1 MRTSAAAAALAVA
14 IFATT
19 TAALVGEPAHCVWYG
34 QCQKD
39 PVTGHSLNCQYD
51 GPPKPLTDPDGIA
64 VLEKWCPHM
73 VEKLRSS
80 PGGLA
85 TCCDSQQLKDMD
97 PNLDMAGV
105 FLQRCPSCMQ
115 NFANL
120 VCDYSC
126 RGDQSSFMEVTETE
140 VDEETNRTSVLA
152 VKIFLAR
159 AFAEATYDSCKDVSM
174 PSTGQRV
181 MDLICGEW
189 GSRRCSAER
198 WFTFAGDAD
207 SNEYVPF
214 TIEYR
219 LDEAPP
225 GGGAPLQPP
234 STPCAAAPREDSAAC
249 SCVDCAAA
257 CPAAPPRAKR
267 PAALSDAQVVAIVAG
282 VLFVMIAVPF
292 VVWEYRRAS
301 AGKAECSPGG
311 TPAVGQRLAACD
323 ASPPPHRR
331 ADQDHDPDPV
341 ASTSR
346 RHDYLHQPGL
356 VARWGA
362 RWEAAL
368 EGAFAWWGALCA
380 KWPWLVLLG
389 GVVAV
394 AALASGVPHL
404 EITTDPVRLW
414 AMADSR
420 ARLERQY
427 FDETF
432 GPFYRTAQVVLKA
445 KDLPSFRY
453 APSKKEM
460 EFGPAFNKTFLLE
473 VKKLQNSLEDLAG
486 LEEVCVAPIREQG
499 SVPMP
504 DECAVLSVWGYF
516 QNSEDL
522 FNAVEVDPRGYII
535 SYIDQLLSCAHNPVS
550 VECLAQWGGPV
561 EPTAVFSGFLSDN
574 AEPEDGAENE
584 GLHPFHRAT
593 GVVITFVLRNHADPE
608 KNAAAL
614 DWEKRFLEF
623 MDNWDANERPNFIEV
638 SYTAER
644 AVEDALAAGSRA
656 DAPTVAVSYIV
667 MVAYVAVALG
677 RPARNMY
684 NLLVGGG
691 ATLGLGGVALVLGAV
706 AAAAGTFGYADV
718 AATLVV
724 LEVIPFLAL
733 AVGVD
738 NAFILAAAV
747 ERERARAGEAAAAPS
762 RIGRAVGRAGPSLLL
777 ASASECCCF
786 LLGALSTMP
795 AVRAFALFAGLA
807 LALAFVLQCSCFVA
821 LLTLDARR
829 RAARRLDLCCCF
841 HAPKPAP
848 PHDVHAPQEGLL
860 RRLFR
865 SALAPALLRRRRTR
879 AVVVVAFVAL
889 LCLSLAAAPRMRV
902 GLDQE
907 LAVPERSSLA
917 RYFRTLKEDLAVG
930 PPVYFV
936 VRNGPDYSDP
946 LVQDLLCGGARC
958 RPDSLTAQIHSA
970 SKNAEESYIARPAAS
985 WLDDYFDW
993 SAISDCCRK
1002 GVNGTFCPHE
1012 TLSCKPCKIQLDPVV
1027 RRPINILIFEK
1038 YLPFFLR
1045 DNPSMQC
1052 AKAGHA
1058 AYANAVVLKGSAV
1071 GASYFMTFHTVLR
1084 TSEDYFHALAAA
1096 RDLSANITRTINNV
1110 LAAAG
1115 RAPEEPYEVFPYS
1128 VFYVFYEQYLTMW
1141 TDAIF
1146 SLGISLMA
1154 VFIVSF
1160 VLLGF
1165 DVGSA
1170 LVIVITITMI
1180 IIDLLGMMYWW
1191 DISLNAV
1198 SLVNLVMAVGISV
1211 EFCSHTVHAFAKSS
1225 ETTRTRRAEDA
1236 LVNMGTSVFSGIT
1249 LTKFVGIIVLA
1260 FAQSRIFQ
1268 VFYFRMYLGIVM
1280 FGAAHGL
1287 VFLPVFLSYVG
1298 PTPRPRTP
1306 APKDILMLPS
1316 SADPSAADP
1325 EAKE

>member
-1 MRTSAAAAALAVA
+1 MGPSAARVGALLAPLVLLAVVA
-14 IFATT
+14 RAE
-19 TAALVGEPAHCVWYG
+19 EPHCVWYG
-34 QCQKD
+34 QCYENM
-39 PVTGHSLNCQYD
+39 TTSFTHNCPYN
-51 GPPKPLTDPDGIA
+51 GSALPMTDPSGIA
-64 VLEKWCPHM
+64 VLQKWCPDLLA
-73 VEKLRSS
+73 ELQAQ
-80 PGGLA
+80 PGGLR
-85 TCCDSQQLKDMD
+85 TCCDHIQLWTMD
-97 PNLDMAGV
+97 SSLNIAASFMN
-105 FLQRCPSCMQ
+105 RCPSCMR
-115 NFANL
+115 NFANI
-120 VCDYSC
+120 VCDQTC
-126 RGDQSSFMEVTETE
+126 HPNQSEFMKVKDTTFNWKTNQTAVGR
-140 VDEETNRTSVLA
+140 VDLHI
-152 VKIFLAR
+152 KR
-159 AFAEATYDSCKDVSM
+159 AYAEGMYTSCKDVTFPAS
-174 PSTGQRV
+174 GNKI
-181 MDLICGEW
+181 MDIICGTW
-189 GSRRCSAER
+189 GSWRCSTDR
-198 WFTFAGDAD
+198 WFSYVGDPAQ
-207 SNEYVPF
+207 NEYAPF
-214 TIEYR
+214 HVRYV
-219 LDEAPP
+219 LDQEPPWGGRSLSRKTTACNAPP
-225 GGGAPLQPP
+225 SEGSL
-234 STPCAAAPREDSAAC
+234 AC
-249 SCVDCAAA
+249 GCLD
-257 CPAAPPRAKR
+257 CPATCTTAEK
-267 PAALSDAQVVAIVAG
+267 SHVTSFSKEVVAIVAG

>member
-1 MRTSAAAAALAVA
+1 VDKKGCCNVRRWWPSWRGAVRDDRRPLRGVGVAA
-14 IFATT
+14 
-19 TAALVGEPAHCVWYG
+19 
-34 QCQKD
+34 
-39 PVTGHSLNCQYD
+39 
-51 GPPKPLTDPDGIA
+51 
-64 VLEKWCPHM
+64 
-73 VEKLRSS
+73 
-80 PGGLA
+80 
-85 TCCDSQQLKDMD
+85 
-97 PNLDMAGV
+97 
-105 FLQRCPSCMQ
+105 
-115 NFANL
+115 
-120 VCDYSC
+120 
-126 RGDQSSFMEVTETE
+126 
-140 VDEETNRTSVLA
+140 
-152 VKIFLAR
+152 
-159 AFAEATYDSCKDVSM
+159 
-174 PSTGQRV
+174 
-181 MDLICGEW
+181 
-189 GSRRCSAER
+189 
-198 WFTFAGDAD
+198 
-207 SNEYVPF
+207 
-214 TIEYR
+214 
-219 LDEAPP
+219 
-225 GGGAPLQPP
+225 
-234 STPCAAAPREDSAAC
+234 
-249 SCVDCAAA
+249 
-257 CPAAPPRAKR
+257 
-267 PAALSDAQVVAIVAG
+267 
-282 VLFVMIAVPF
+282 
-292 VVWEYRRAS
+292 
-301 AGKAECSPGG
+301 GG

-341 ASTSR
+341 ASASR
-346 RHDYLHQPGL
+346 RHDYLDQPGL
-356 VARWGA
+356 LARWGA

-394 AALASGVPHL
+394 AALASGVPYL

-432 GPFYRTAQVVLKA
+432 GPFYRTAQVVIKA
-445 KDLPSFRY
+445 KGLPTFRY

-460 EFGPAFNKTFLLE
+460 EFGPAFNKMFLLE

-516 QNSEDL
+516 Q
-522 FNAVEVDPRGYII
+522 
-535 SYIDQLLSCAHNPVS
+535 
-550 VECLAQWGGPV
+550 WGGPV
-561 EPTAVFSGFLSDN
+561 EPTAVFSGFLSDD
-574 AEPEDGAENE
+574 AEPEDGEENE
-584 GLHPFHRAT
+584 GLQPFHRAT

-623 MDNWDANERPNFIEV
+623 MDNWDANERPNFTEV

-706 AAAAGTFGYADV
+706 
-718 AATLVV
+718 
-724 LEVIPFLAL
+724 IPFLAL

-762 RIGRAVGRAGPSLLL
+762 RIGRALGRAGPSLLL

-786 LLGALSTMP
+786 LLGALSAMP

-848 PHDVHAPQEGLL
+848 PHDVHAPQE
-860 RRLFR
+860 RQCISRNENEK
-865 SALAPALLRRRRTR
+865 SASFSSTTIKENIKLECGEQIADFAQRTR
-879 AVVVVAFVAL
+879 AAVVVAFVAL

-936 VRNGPDYSDP
+936 VRDGPDYSDP

-970 SKNAEESYIARPAAS
+970 SKNPEESYIARPAAS

-1002 GVNGTFCPHE
+1002 GPNGTFCPHE
-1012 TLSCKPCKIQLDPVV
+1012 TLSCNPCKIQLDPVV

-1038 YLPFFLR
+1038 FLPFFLR

-1084 TSEDYFHALAAA
+1084 TSEDYYHALAAA

-1260 FAQSRIFQ
+1260 FAQSKIFQ